1 MDQKMGADVPQHPLN
16 TPHNAT
22 PFVVM
27 LASEH
32 FYIEC
37 IILFY
42 HSVVMERKV
51 VKDVVEN
58 VL

>member
-1 MDQKMGADVPQHPLN
+1 MGAVVPQHPFN

-27 LASEH
+27 LALEH

-51 VKDVVEN
+51 VKDVVES